1 MRLSL
6 LHLRPL
12 PERIAKLK
20 DVSLFATL
28 TSRELSIVGRF
39 LHERGYKAGEIIFDE
54 GEEGQALYIVYAGD
68 VKIVRRER
76 PDAPLAELG
85 PGDFFGDLALIDSAP
100 RAAQARAAT
109 DCILGVFFRADF
121 QNMLETDP
129 RTGSRLYQQ
138 LNRHVGRLLRE
149 TVLGARGDQY
159 L

>member
-6 LHLRPL
+6 IQLRPL
-12 PERIAKLK
+12 PERIARLK

-28 TSRELSIVGRF
+28 SSRELAIVGRF
-39 LHERGYKAGEIIFDE
+39 LHERQYQAGEVIFDE
-54 GEEGQALYIVYAGD
+54 GEEGQALYIVYAGQ
-68 VKIVRRER
+68 VVIVRKAK

-85 PGDFFGDLALIDSAP
+85 PGDFFGDLALLDNAP

-109 DCILGVFFRADF
+109 DCVLGVFFRADF
-121 QNMLETDP
+121 ANVLETDP

-138 LNRHVGRLLRE
+138 LARHVGRLLRE
-149 TVLGARGDQY
+149 TVLGMRGDQY